1 MQVVIADTGP
11 INYLNQIGQVDLLP
25 RMFARVALPSAVH
38 EELADAL
45 APLIVRRWIASPP
58 DWLEIQDARGLLTV
72 LGLDEGE
79 TAAIALA
86 EFLDAELL
94 LIDERLGFRVAKRR
108 GLRVTGTLGLLDR
121 AADLGLVDF
130 TEAIRNLE
138 LTSFRRPVD
147 LIQTLLAKHKTTPP
161 SP

>member
-1 MQVVIADTGP
+1 M
-11 INYLNQIGQVDLLP
+11 
-25 RMFARVALPSAVH
+25 
-38 EELADAL
+38 
-45 APLIVRRWIASPP
+45 
-58 DWLEIQDARGLLTV
+58 